1 MSTAKVSVI
10 IPVYNTELY
19 LNKCLDSVI
28 NQTLKEIEIIC
39 INDGS
44 KDSSLDILK
53 AYAKK
58 DDRIIIIDKKNGGQG
73 LARNIA
79 IKKATGEYL
88 GFVDS
93 DDWIAHDM
101 FEKMYS
107 SAKNSAADVTIC
119 EFKLYNSKTEEIQ
132 FPEWTKIQF
141 NSSQDEKS
149 FHWSEDIASTLLINS
164 GPCNKIYR
172 TEFVKNINAEFAIN
186 VLYEDI
192 LFVLSCIL
200 KSKKMSYVRE
210 PFYII
215 RYYRDGSTS
224 TNTGRKQFDI
234 FTVFQLLEEV
244 IKNISEFKTIKSAFY
259 KYKFSRYFFH
269 YTEVSAEHK
278 KEFLNRIFK
287 EYDKADDV
295 VKVELLRNFPQLE
308 RPDEKKNNSNKLSNW
323 YLKFKTPVEQKLQR
337 FNIKGRYTKL
347 KKTVKH
353 ILFSH
358 NLKARFR
365 NAIKKLTP

>member
-1 MSTAKVSVI
+1 MSGAKVSVI

-107 SAKNSAADVTIC
+107 SAKILQRMLLFASLNYTIR
-119 EFKLYNSKTEEIQ
+119 KL
-132 FPEWTKIQF
+132 
-141 NSSQDEKS
+141 
-149 FHWSEDIASTLLINS
+149 
-164 GPCNKIYR
+164 
-172 TEFVKNINAEFAIN
+172 
-186 VLYEDI
+186 
-192 LFVLSCIL
+192 
-200 KSKKMSYVRE
+200 
-210 PFYII
+210 
-215 RYYRDGSTS
+215 
-224 TNTGRKQFDI
+224 RKYD
-234 FTVFQLLEEV
+234 
-244 IKNISEFKTIKSAFY
+244 
-259 KYKFSRYFFH
+259 
-269 YTEVSAEHK
+269 
-278 KEFLNRIFK
+278 FLNGQKFNLIAATMKSRFIGRRI
-287 EYDKADDV
+287 
-295 VKVELLRNFPQLE
+295 L
-308 RPDEKKNNSNKLSNW
+308 
-323 YLKFKTPVEQKLQR
+323 PVLC
-337 FNIKGRYTKL
+337 
-347 KKTVKH
+347 
-353 ILFSH
+353 S
-358 NLKARFR
+358 
-365 NAIKKLTP
+365 